1 MFAVKNI
8 TQKNVAYYRV
18 PPFLVRDVTS
28 FLNFIYIGQKISSYK
43 ISFKWN
49 PDADRLHK
57 SVTKKCVVHSV
68 KHLSICSFYQFQ
80 QIEIT
85 ELAGLTVY
93 CTTTVPRS
101 QNKTR

>member
-1 MFAVKNI
+1 MLLVFLTLTISVK
-8 TQKNVAYYRV
+8 
-18 PPFLVRDVTS
+18 
-28 FLNFIYIGQKISSYK
+28 KISSYK

-68 KHLSICSFYQFQ
+68 KHLSICSFYQSQ

-85 ELAGLTVY
+85 EFAGLTVY